1 MSQKPSVDQPGRDRV
16 HAPSGEE
23 CRQAARAHLAAWLGI
38 LPLFG
43 LFTAF
48 GIYSQTQRSSP
59 WVAQQALLST
69 LYQTVAFNLVLIVSA
84 LAIAVGFV
92 AWDSGNDG
100 DDLVIAAIL
109 TGVPFYLLGWLGQAI
124 LATRASRAVL
134 GGADFR
140 YPVIGRLVGTPA
152 PTRGEVEMG
161 QESE

>member
-1 MSQKPSVDQPGRDRV
+1 MSQSPSSDPNGRDRE
-16 HAPSGEE
+16 HPPSREE
-23 CRQAARAHLAAWLGI
+23 CQQAARAHLAAWLGI

-48 GIYSQTQRSSP
+48 GIYSQTQRTSP

-69 LYQTVAFNLVLIVSA
+69 LYQTVAFNVVLIVSA

-92 AWDSGNDG
+92 AWDSSKDG
-100 DDLVIAAIL
+100 DDLVTAAIL
-109 TGVPFYLLGWLGQAI
+109 TGAPFYLVGWLGQAI

-140 YPVIGRLVGTPA
+140 YAIIGRLVGKSA
-152 PTRGEVEMG
+152 PTRGEL
-161 QESE
+161 ESRQGPE

>member
-1 MSQKPSVDQPGRDRV
+1 MSHNPS
-16 HAPSGEE
+16 SGEPGSDRE
-23 CRQAARAHLAAWLGI
+23 YPPSREERQQAARAHLAAWLGI

-48 GIYSQTQRSSP
+48 GIYSQTQRTSP

-69 LYQTVAFNLVLIVSA
+69 LYQTVAFNVVLIVSA

-92 AWDSGNDG
+92 AWNGSNDG

-109 TGVPFYLLGWLGQAI
+109 TGVPFYLVGWLGQAI

-134 GGADFR
+134 RGADFR
-140 YPVIGRLVGTPA
+140 YAIIGRLVGAPA
-152 PTRGEVEMG
+152 PTRAELESR